1 MATEHQD
8 DLYRDKRVR
17 MANRLL
23 EELNLSLN
31 VFEAMKKVPR
41 HEFVPYERQKE
52 AYSDIPLPI
61 GEGQTISAPHM
72 VAIMCNLL
80 DLRKGDKV
88 LEVGG
93 GRGYHAAVVA
103 EIVGEEGKVVV
114 MEIKSELARISQ
126 ETLENLGY
134 DNVRVISGDG
144 SKGYQPEAPF
154 DKIYVTASAPELP
167 RPLIEQLRPGG
178 KMVIPLGEYMQ
189 YLYVVEKDEQGS
201 ITKRSWGGVRFVPL
215 VGEFGVR

>member
-17 MANRLL
+17 MAKRLL
-23 EELNLSLN
+23 EEFNLSLD

-41 HEFVPYERQKE
+41 HEFIPYERQKE

-80 DLRKGDKV
+80 DLRRGDKV

-103 EIVGEEGKVVV
+103 EIVGKKGKVIV
-114 MEIKSELARISQ
+114 MEIKTELAKLSE
-126 ETLENLGY
+126 ETLRELGY
-134 DNVRVISGDG
+134 DNVRVITGDG

-178 KMVIPLGEYMQ
+178 KMIIPIGEYMQ
-189 YLYVVEKDEQGS
+189 YLYVVEKDEQGN
-201 ITKRSWGGVRFVPL
+201 INKRSWGGVRFVPL

>member
-1 MATEHQD
+1 MAKGHQD
-8 DLYRDKRVR
+8 DIYRDKRVR

-23 EELNLSLN
+23 EEFNLSWD

-41 HEFVPYERQKE
+41 HEFIPYERQKE

-72 VAIMCNLL
+72 VAIMCNIL

-103 EIVGEEGKVVV
+103 EIVGKEGKVIV
-114 MEIKSELARISQ
+114 MEIKSELARLSE
-126 ETLENLGY
+126 ETLQELGY
-134 DNVRVISGDG
+134 DNVRVITGDG

-167 RPLIEQLRPGG
+167 RPLLEQLKPGG

-189 YLYVVEKDEQGS
+189 YLYVVEKDEHGN
-201 ITKRSWGGVRFVPL
+201 INKRSWGGVRFVPL
-215 VGEFGVR
+215 MGEFGVR

>member
-1 MATEHQD
+1 MASERQE

-23 EELNLSLN
+23 EEFNLSLE
-31 VFEAMKKVPR
+31 VFEAIKKVPR

-80 DLRKGDKV
+80 DLQRGDKV

-103 EIVGEEGKVVV
+103 EIIGKEGQVIA
-114 MEIKSELARISQ
+114 MEIKSELARASQ
-126 ETLENLGY
+126 EALEKLGY
-134 DNVRVISGDG
+134 DNVKVVTGDG
-144 SKGYQPEAPF
+144 SKGYEPQAPF
-154 DKIYVTASAPELP
+154 DKIYVTASAPEIP
-167 RPLIEQLRPGG
+167 GPLRNQLKPGG
-178 KMVIPLGEYMQ
+178 RMVIPLGDYMQ
-189 YLYVVEKDEQGS
+189 YLYVVEKDEQGN
-201 ITKRSWGGVRFVPL
+201 INKKSWGGVRFVPL
-215 VGEFGVR
+215 MGEYGVR